1 MKIRSLIKSSIFT
14 LLIIG
19 TSINYAIA
27 QSSKNVSVKSF
38 NQVTVS
44 SGIDLYLT
52 QGSTETLTIK
62 GNDDLIKDVIVEQ
75 NADAITIKYKEG
87 INWGRLF
94 KNQTIK
100 VYLNYKTLTGL
111 NASGGSDVYA
121 QNNIKSDILNLRA
134 SGGSD
139 LKLMLTVKDLT
150 LTISGGSDADLK
162 GSGENLQLTASGG
175 SDVNAFGYSVN
186 NAKATVSGGSDANLY
201 VNKALEASASGGSD
215 INYKGKASLR
225 KTSSSKSGDINH
237 VN

>member
-75 NADAITIKYKEG
+75 NADAITIRYKEG

-100 VYLNYKTLTGL
+100 VYLNYKTLTSL

>member
-75 NADAITIKYKEG
+75 NADAITIRYKEG

-139 LKLMLTVKDLT
+139 LKLMITVKDLS
-150 LTISGGSDADLK
+150 LIS
-162 GSGENLQLTASGG
+162 
-175 SDVNAFGYSVN
+175 F
-186 NAKATVSGGSDANLY
+186 
-201 VNKALEASASGGSD
+201 
-215 INYKGKASLR
+215 
-225 KTSSSKSGDINH
+225 
-237 VN
+237 